1 MAKKKKFTVSLKQKK
16 RKFTKFTEDK
26 ITPKYNNFL
35 HSAGKQ

>member
-16 RKFTKFTEDK
+16 RKFTEDK